1 MPYWAEFI
9 EILEGPSSRGGHRER
24 FSPREASQ
32 RAFGDWSPHSQWTLR
47 RVHSGGGGLL
57 PTQICSL
64 CFMWASF
71 TFSSS
76 VEGGGCSRWQPIMS
90 WYTKTPAMEPRSGE
104 TMGTHHQCRPVLEGE
119 HRKSETGRQEVGR
132 KRGGKLGSGGC
143 THVKTS
149 EPQPARA
156 VKRRGPKSRAGLT
169 A

>member
-1 MPYWAEFI
+1 M
-9 EILEGPSSRGGHRER
+9 EGP
-24 FSPREASQ
+24 
-32 RAFGDWSPHSQWTLR
+32 
-47 RVHSGGGGLL
+47 L

-64 CFMWASF
+64 CFTWASF
-71 TFSSS
+71 TFSCS

-104 TMGTHHQCRPVLEGE
+104 MMGTHHQWRPVLG
-119 HRKSETGRQEVGR
+119 TDVYGQRQVGQ
-132 KRGGKLGSGGC
+132 GSGDAGWGRLGRGC

-149 EPQPARA
+149 EPQPAIA